1 MLINIIFLILEINKY
16 EYRAWYGLGQT
27 FEILGMFKHSLFFFK
42 QAQLLRPFDS
52 RLIIAV
58 GNVYEKLKNI
68 EMAFQSYLK
77 GRTMGDDE
85 KLGLIYLA
93 K

>member
-1 MLINIIFLILEINKY
+1 MSLFLFVLEINKY

-27 FEILGMFKHSLFFFK
+27 FEILGMFKYSLHFFK

-52 RLIIAV
+52 RMIIAV
-58 GNVYEKLKNI
+58 GNVYEKLGNI
-68 EMAFQSYLK
+68 DMAFQSYLK
-77 GRTMGDDE
+77 GRAMGDNE
-85 KLGLIYLA
+85 KLGLIYLG